1 MELYLPIAEMAVNP
15 LLMAGLGMFIG
26 ALSGLFGVGGGFL
39 TTPLLILAGIPAP
52 VAVATGSNLAAA
64 AAMSSTFDHWVKR
77 TVDVRMALLL
87 TVGGGV
93 GALLG
98 VQVLSGARSAGLDEA
113 LISIAY
119 VLLLS
124 FIGGGMVWESLRA
137 LRRARAGEPAAPWSR
152 RHGILQRLP
161 LQMRFPRSGL
171 YVSAIPPVV
180 LGVAVGVLAAIMGVG
195 GGFILVPAMI
205 YLLHMPARTVVGTS
219 LFQILLLSSFVT
231 LLQAI
236 VNGSVDIVLAGL
248 MIVGAVVGA
257 QVGGLI
263 GRRLQSEQ
271 IRVLLGALVLAVALA
286 LAGDL
291 FIAPSDLFSV
301 TEIGR

>member
-1 MELYLPIAEMAVNP
+1 MISSSAAIVIGTDSERATQESRENP
-15 LLMAGLGMFIG
+15 QLNR
-26 ALSGLFGVGGGFL
+26 SGLITCLEFHGNVQGRM
-39 TTPLLILAGIPAP
+39 LLEY
-52 VAVATGSNLAAA
+52 
-64 AAMSSTFDHWVKR
+64 
-77 TVDVRMALLL
+77 
-87 TVGGGV
+87 
-93 GALLG
+93 
-98 VQVLSGARSAGLDEA
+98 GLDEA
-113 LISIAY
+113 LISLAY

-124 FIGGGMVWESLRA
+124 FIGGGMVLESLRA
-137 LRRARAGEPAAPWSR
+137 LRRARAGESAQPWSR
-152 RHGILQRLP
+152 RHGLLQRLP

-171 YVSAIPPVV
+171 YVSAIPPVA
-180 LGVAVGVLAAIMGVG
+180 LGVGVGVLAAVMGVG
-195 GGFILVPAMI
+195 GGFVLVPAMI

-219 LFQILLLSSFVT
+219 LFQILLLSSLVT

-257 QVGGLI
+257 QVGGMI

-271 IRVLLGALVLAVALA
+271 IRVLLGALVLTVAAALA
-286 LAGDL
+286 LDL